1 MNGPQNNPGE
11 KARARILFALTLA
24 FVFSLSFLK
33 IYDYD
38 VWFHLKTGE
47 YILNTLTI
55 PRADV
60 FSYTAYGHPW
70 VTHEWLF
77 EVFLYLVYSVG
88 GVNGLI
94 VTKVLFA
101 AAIFG
106 TLFVFLRK
114 RGISPFIITPVL
126 IAASILSRERYLE
139 RPELL
144 TYLFTV
150 VWIFLLEEYRQG
162 GLKSKYLWAMPV
174 LMLVWANSHS
184 GAIFGII
191 VMGAYA
197 FGIFADG
204 LIGRGEKGPRGAV
217 SPGQMA
223 LPVLVVT
230 AATVLAGLLN
240 PNTYR
245 AYTYPFT
252 ALGVIKETGISIAE
266 FTPPGWEGYQFFFIC
281 LAASAVIIA
290 VNFRK
295 APLAQ
300 TVLFLLFSLSALR
313 FRRNI
318 AMWAIIT
325 APVLSLCIEDIL
337 SGFKERL
344 GRTSYVLAFEAAGIA
359 ALAAFYISSTMGSN
373 LWGFGLRDYWFPEK
387 AVQFMD
393 KAGINGN
400 MYNTYELGGY
410 LLWRT
415 YPERKV
421 YIDGRAD
428 IYTEVISTEGM
439 LGSQGFE
446 NIADRYGINYAVI
459 NLRKRNAEYVRSD
472 PYFAAG
478 MALVHW
484 DDLAMV
490 FLKRAP
496 QNSGII
502 ERYEYKYAKPYE
514 ELKPKD
520 RAELDGLI
528 SELERNVKEDPSG
541 RQNRRLLEAAYR
553 LRK

>member
-1 MNGPQNNPGE
+1 M
-11 KARARILFALTLA
+11 LA
-24 FVFSLSFLK
+24 FVFSLSFLR

-38 VWFHLKTGE
+38 VWFHMKTGE
-47 YILNTLTI
+47 YILQTMTI

-60 FSYTAYGHPW
+60 FSYTAYGHQW

-77 EVFLYLVYSVG
+77 EVFLHLVYSMG
-88 GVNGLI
+88 GANGLI
-94 VTKVLFA
+94 VMKVIFA
-101 AAIFG
+101 LAVFAL
-106 TLFVFLRK
+106 LFVFLRK
-114 RGISPFIITPVL
+114 SGVSPFIITPVL
-126 IAASILSRERYLE
+126 IAAPILSRERYLE

-150 VWIFLLEEYRQG
+150 IWLYILEGYRQG
-162 GLKSKYLWAMPV
+162 RLKGKYLWAMPV

-191 VMGAYA
+191 IMGVYA

-204 LIGRGEKGPRGAV
+204 LMGRGEKDEKNR
-217 SPGQMA
+217 A
-223 LPVLVVT
+223 LIILVVT
-230 AATVLAGLLN
+230 AATVLVGLLN
-240 PNTYR
+240 PNTFH

-252 ALGVIKETGISIAE
+252 ALGVIRETGISIAE
-266 FTPPGWEGYQFFFIC
+266 FTPPKWEGYWFFFLC
-281 LAASAVIIA
+281 LAASAVVIA

-300 TVLFLLFSLSALR
+300 TLLFLLFSLSALR

-318 AMWAIIT
+318 AIWAIIA
-325 APVLSLCIEDIL
+325 APVVSLCVGEMI
-337 SGFKERL
+337 SGFRRGLKRP
-344 GRTSYVLAFEAAGIA
+344 SYLLALQAAGIA
-359 ALAAFYISSTMGSN
+359 ALAAYYISSTMNSG

-387 AVQFMD
+387 AAQFLD
-393 KAGINGN
+393 KAGVNGN

-415 YPERKV
+415 YPGRKV

-428 IYTEVISTEGM
+428 IYTEVISREGM

-446 NIADRYGINYAVI
+446 NIADHYGINYAVI

-472 PYFAAG
+472 PYFTAG
-478 MALVHW
+478 MALVYW

-496 QNSGII
+496 ENSPLI
-502 ERYEYKYAKPYE
+502 EKYEYRYAKPYE
-514 ELKPKD
+514 ELRPM
-520 RAELDGLI
+520 APAVLDEFI

-541 RQNRRLLEAAYR
+541 KQNHRLLEAAYK

>member
-1 MNGPQNNPGE
+1 MNNPQNNPGE
-11 KARARILFALTLA
+11 KARTRTLFALTLA

-47 YILNTLTI
+47 YILQTLTI

-77 EVFLYLVYSVG
+77 EVFLQLVYSIG

-94 VTKVLFA
+94 VMKVLFA
-101 AAIFG
+101 AAVFG

-114 RGISPFIITPVL
+114 RGVSPFIITPVL
-126 IAASILSRERYLE
+126 IAAAILSRERYLE

-150 VWIFLLEEYRQG
+150 VWLFILEGYRQG
-162 GLKSKYLWAMPV
+162 RLKGKYLWAMPV
-174 LMLVWANSHS
+174 LMPVWANSHS
-184 GAIFGII
+184 GAIFGITI
-191 VMGAYA
+191 MGVYT

-204 LIGRGEKGPRGAV
+204 FIGRGRGEKDGKNR
-217 SPGQMA
+217 A

-230 AATVLAGLLN
+230 AAALLTGLLN
-240 PNTYR
+240 PNTFH

-252 ALGVIKETGISIAE
+252 ALGVIRETGISIAE
-266 FTPPGWEGYQFFFIC
+266 FTPPNWEGYRFFFIC
-281 LAASAVIIA
+281 LAVSAVVIA

-300 TVLFLLFSLSALR
+300 TFLFLLFSLSALR

-318 AMWAIIT
+318 AVWAIIT
-325 APVLSLCIEDIL
+325 APVLSLCVEDIL
-337 SGFKERL
+337 SGFKKRP
-344 GRTSYVLAFEAAGIA
+344 GRPSYLLALQAAGIA
-359 ALAAFYISSTMGSN
+359 ALAAFYISSTVGSG

-393 KAGINGN
+393 KAGISGN

-428 IYTEVISTEGM
+428 IYTEVISREGM

-446 NIADRYGINYAVI
+446 NIADHYGINYAVI

-472 PYFAAG
+472 PYFTAG

-490 FLKRAP
+490 FLKRTP

-502 ERYEYKYAKPYE
+502 ERYEYRYAKPYE

-520 RAELDGLI
+520 RAELDGII

-553 LRK
+553 LRGN